1 MRTYTGKV
9 TRGGT
14 PDVHELAGLV
24 ITKAS
29 VGPMDNNTYLLRCRQ
44 SGEQLLIDA
53 ANDAHTILEMVGGS
67 LGRIVTT
74 HQHYDHWQAL
84 GEVKQETGART
95 TAHHLDAEGI
105 PVATDDPV
113 SDGDT
118 ITFGGV
124 SLAVIHLVGHTPGSI
139 ALVYDDP
146 SGHPHLFT
154 GDCLFPGG
162 VGNTFGDK
170 DNFAT
175 LIDDVETKLFSR
187 LPDET
192 WVYPGHGADTTL
204 GNERPSLAEWRHRG
218 W

>member
-9 TRGGT
+9 TLGGT
-14 PDVHELAGLV
+14 PDVRELAGLV

-29 VGPMDNNTYLLRCRQ
+29 VGPMDNNTYVLRCR
-44 SGEQLLIDA
+44 STGEQLLIDA
-53 ANDAHTILEMVGGS
+53 ANDAQTIIALVGDS

-84 GEVKQETGART
+84 AEVKSATGART
-95 TAHHLDAEGI
+95 TAHELDAEGI

-113 SDGDT
+113 TDGDT
-118 ITFGGV
+118 ITVGDA
-124 SLAVIHLVGHTPGSI
+124 SLSVIHLVGHTPGSI

-162 VGNTFGDK
+162 IGNTFKDA
-170 DNFAT
+170 DNFAA
-175 LIDDVETKLFSR
+175 LIDGVETKLFGR

-192 WVYPGHGADTTL
+192 WVYPGHGGDTTL
-204 GNERPSLAEWRHRG
+204 GNERPNLADWRARG

>member
-1 MRTYTGKV
+1 MHTYSGKV
-9 TRGGT
+9 TVGGT
-14 PDVHELAGLV
+14 PDVRELAGLV

-29 VGPMDNNTYLLRCRQ
+29 VGPMDNNTYLLRCR
-44 SGEQLLIDA
+44 STGEQLLIDA
-53 ANDAHTILEMVGGS
+53 ANDAQTIIAMVGGS
-67 LGRIVTT
+67 LGHIVTT

-84 GEVKQETGART
+84 AEVKSATGART
-95 TAHHLDAEGI
+95 TAHELDAEGI

-113 SDGDT
+113 TDGDT
-118 ITFGGV
+118 ITVGDV
-124 SLAVIHLVGHTPGSI
+124 SLSVIHLVGHTPGSI

-162 VGNTFGDK
+162 IGNTFKDA

-175 LIDDVETKLFSR
+175 LIDGVETKLFGR

-192 WVYPGHGADTTL
+192 WVYPGHGGDTTL
-204 GNERPSLAEWRHRG
+204 GNERPNIAEWRARG